1 MKKLNVALINNV
13 QYCKFPKGINNIKDF
28 IEFLNE
34 NYHSFV
40 ELEFLIEEGCVAPFY
55 IEEDLKIEKQYWNPS
70 NIRLVKE
77 AETSIL
83 RRGEYKE
90 KLEKVIQEKCV
101 NCIHYSDD
109 VCDEDYK
116 SFIEHIDLN
125 GECYGYERKIKQ
137 N

>member
-1 MKKLNVALINNV
+1 MKKFNVALIDNV
-13 QYCKFPKGINNIKDF
+13 QYCKFPKGINNITEF

-77 AETSIL
+77 AEASIL
-83 RRGEYKE
+83 RRWEYEE
-90 KLEKVIQEKCV
+90 KLKKVVSEKCV
-101 NCIHYSDD
+101 DCVHYQ
-109 VCDEDYK
+109 EDAEGDNLK
-116 SFIEHIDLN
+116 GHREKISLD
-125 GECYGYERKIKQ
+125 GECWGFEKKD
-137 N
+137 

>member
-1 MKKLNVALINNV
+1 MKKFNVALINNV
-13 QYCKFPKGINNIKDF
+13 QYCKFPKGINNITEF

-77 AETSIL
+77 AEVFIL
-83 RRGEYKE
+83 RGWEYEE
-90 KLEKVIQEKCV
+90 KLKKVIAEKCV
-101 NCIHYSDD
+101 HCVNYSED
-109 VCDEDYK
+109 VCEQDLK
-116 SFIEHIDLN
+116 SHIEHIDLN
-125 GECYGYERKIKQ
+125 GECYGYEKKK
-137 N
+137 

>member
-1 MKKLNVALINNV
+1 MKKFNVALINNV
-13 QYCKFPKGINNIKDF
+13 QYCKFPKGINNITEF

-55 IEEDLKIEKQYWNPS
+55 IEEDLKTEKQYWNPS

-77 AETSIL
+77 AEASIL
-83 RRGEYKE
+83 RRWEYEE
-90 KLEKVIQEKCV
+90 KLKKVILDKCV
-101 NCIHYSDD
+101 NCVHYE
-109 VCDEDYK
+109 EDAEGDNLK
-116 SFIEHIDLN
+116 GHREKISLD
-125 GECYGYERKIKQ
+125 GECWGYEKI